1 MIDIP
6 SEKKIAILG
15 LDNAGKTSILT
26 TVKQKFDIE
35 KQIRNL
41 KPTLKVERSGLEF
54 LNHTI
59 QNWDFGGQQKYRDE
73 YLAHKDRYL
82 SGIDLIFF
90 VIDAQDS
97 LRFDEAYEYFNE
109 IMDYLKE
116 NEIKIP
122 VVIMM
127 HKVDPSSAEDPTI
140 TNNLSEIQEKFQPW
154 LDYLQLR
161 FFTTTVFDLESIIRA
176 FSAGIRLMYSQT
188 EAIASF
194 IEGLVDKLKNVMA
207 LLIFEQ
213 SGISIGEYYLEHIT
227 LTMKKKILTMYEI
240 AQKRI
245 MARNINSYEFSDR
258 IDAFT
263 KVSGLIQAFSIDEIT
278 FYVLLIVEEH
288 DDLETII
295 AEFNYFEQTYEEIKE
310 ILRTL
315 LEDTPEEQS
324 KLNPNN
330 HAEIPSE
337 TTSVPIYEKDASE
350 PEPVAEEDQSEDS
363 EANPSEPEN
372 ENPEE

>member
-1 MIDIP
+1 LIDIP

>member
-1 MIDIP
+1 MWSSIP
-6 SEKKIAILG
+6 SEKKIAVLG

-41 KPTLKVERSGLEF
+41 KPTLKVERSGLSF
-54 LNHTI
+54 LNHNI
-59 QNWDFGGQQKYRDE
+59 QNWDFGGQQKYREE
-73 YLAHKDRYL
+73 YLAYKDRYL
-82 SGIDLIFF
+82 TGIDLIFF
-90 VIDAQDS
+90 VVDTQDS
-97 LRFDEAYEYFNE
+97 LRFDEAYGYFNE
-109 IMDYLKE
+109 IASYLVD
-116 NEIKIP
+116 NNISIP
-122 VVIMM
+122 IVIMM

-140 TNNLSEIQEKFQPW
+140 LNNIQTIQGKFQPW
-154 LDYLQLR
+154 MDTFNLR
-161 FFTTTVFDLESIIRA
+161 FFSTTVFDLESIIRA

-188 EAIASF
+188 EAIESF
-194 IEGLVDKLKNVMA
+194 ILGLVDQLKNVMA

-263 KVSGLIQAFSIDEIT
+263 KVSGLIQAFNIEDLT

-288 DDLETII
+288 NNLETIV
-295 AEFNYFEQTYEEIKE
+295 AEFNYFEQTYDEIKE

-315 LEDTPEEQS
+315 LEDTPEEQNR
-324 KLNPNN
+324 LNPGEN
-330 HAEIPSE
+330 AE
-337 TTSVPIYEKDASE
+337 T
-350 PEPVAEEDQSEDS
+350 
-363 EANPSEPEN
+363 
-372 ENPEE
+372 NPEQF